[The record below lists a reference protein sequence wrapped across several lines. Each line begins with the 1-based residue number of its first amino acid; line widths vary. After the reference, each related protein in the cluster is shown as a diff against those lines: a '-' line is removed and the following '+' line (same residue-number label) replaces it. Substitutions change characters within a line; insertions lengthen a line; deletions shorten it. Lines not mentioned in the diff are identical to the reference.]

1 MQSGLRQRASVTPV
15 SAHAM
20 ICHPDVQD
28 SSGSWRAQIR
38 SFNSA
43 IAGGHWGLGQKGNA
57 ARLSALEVS
66 RPPHA
71 DCHRHPKKLGGW
83 AQTKGARPCSPSR
96 CRAES
101 AESLQ
106 SLLPLRFREDVPR
119 LPTPGGDESSGP
131 PGARAATQR
140 ERERENERKS
150 GSIERER
157 ESASFCVFV
166 FQRRR
171 LSDLGPRPRR
181 GPRRDFIPSLT
192 FKKPLRFPR
201 FPQHCW
207 QVARTMR
214 KAVEDCNCESTCAQS
229 STVESG
235 VSRASTRLRQASQR
249 ALSHRCTRRCGPRKK
264 ILKF

>member
-1 MQSGLRQRASVTPV
+1 MRTATVTQKSSV
-15 SAHAM
+15 
-20 ICHPDVQD
+20 
-28 SSGSWRAQIR
+28 
-38 SFNSA
+38 
-43 IAGGHWGLGQKGNA
+43 GGHRPRELGP
-57 ARLSALEVS
+57 ALLLAVE
-66 RPPHA
+66 
-71 DCHRHPKKLGGW
+71 
-83 AQTKGARPCSPSR
+83 Q
-96 CRAES
+96 
-101 AESLQ
+101 SLQ
-106 SLLPLRFREDVPR
+106 RVCRVCFRSASARTCRGCRLREATRAPAPRER
-119 LPTPGGDESSGP
+119 EL
-131 PGARAATQR
+131 RHR
-140 ERERENERKS
+140 ERERENERKR

>member
-1 MQSGLRQRASVTPV
+1 MARPDSQFQQR
-15 SAHAM
+15 H
-20 ICHPDVQD
+20 C
-28 SSGSWRAQIR
+28 WRALGSRAKGQCGPLERPR
-38 SFNSA
+38 SEPTPTC
-43 IAGGHWGLGQKGNA
+43 GLPPSPKK
-57 ARLSALEVS
+57 ARWVGTDQGSSALLSFSLSS
-66 RPPHA
+66 RV
-71 DCHRHPKKLGGW
+71 
-83 AQTKGARPCSPSR
+83 
-96 CRAES
+96 CRES
-101 AESLQ
+101 AESA
-106 SLLPLRFREDVPR
+106 SAPLPRGRAAAADSGRRRELR
-119 LPTPGGDESSGP
+119 P
-131 PGARAATQR
+131 PGSESCDT
-140 ERERENERKS
+140 ERERENERKR